1 VTVSGKPFPELKTK
15 ELSMLTLERDRLVVR
30 FPEVHADAHCTIEF
44 QRTLRIPDDNRVHGL
59 PPGLGTFPLFH
70 VDDYAGKLPPH
81 WAGHGGVFLP
91 MYQAEAMWI
100 RFHSSYPFAVK
111 IATGK
116 INAVSGEAW
125 TPKLQPGERWVGP
138 AYDQLARAPEDQLQY
153 MQSISSV
160 APVRVP
166 GAQDYVTI
174 PDQPWLDG
182 FNVGNG
188 QIRQFVAM
196 PLGDGY
202 TVEEQITGEAVHG
215 GLQLI
220 IYPLDPRYYSPP
232 RPVSRGILGGL
243 LGGLNWNGY
252 PGEFLTSS
260 ASYACTNSLSA
271 NACSVQSA
279 QMGLAPGGL
288 MRQEV
293 YTDRHGI
300 AKWDQAHSAKCFVH
314 LLNSQQFE
322 QVTGRRPPTKAP
334 TAENYSRAGLPWYDY
349 YAEGLRAVPGSDKLR
364 QLDSVAALGNKKG
377 EQPLPENAPVG
388 AVNTVWLS
396 KKAPNEVRDGCF

>member
-1 VTVSGKPFPELKTK
+1 MSKSTK
-15 ELSMLTLERDRLVVR
+15 ELSMLTLENNRLVVR

-70 VDDYAGKLPPH
+70 VDDYAGKLPAH
-81 WAGHGGVFLP
+81 WQGHGGVFLP

-100 RFHSSYPFAVK
+100 RFSSKYPFAVK

-116 INAVSGEAW
+116 INAVSGDAW
-125 TPKLQPGERWVGP
+125 TPALQPGEQPSGVAQGNRIGS
-138 AYDQLARAPEDQLQY
+138 DF
-153 MQSISSV
+153 ISSL
-160 APVRVP
+160 PSVRAA
-166 GAQDYVTI
+166 GKQDYVTI

-196 PLGDGY
+196 PLGEGY

-220 IYPLDPRYYSPP
+220 VYPLDPRYYTPP
-232 RPVSRGILGGL
+232 RPITRGIAGVL
-243 LGGLNWNGY
+243 WNGY
-252 PGEFLTSS
+252 PGDFCMTNTSYSVANSMSFS
-260 ASYACTNSLSA
+260 ASAE
-271 NACSVQSA
+271 SA

-288 MRQEV
+288 MKQEV
-293 YTDRHGI
+293 FSDRHGI
-300 AKWDQAHSAKCFVH
+300 AKWDQTHSAKCFVH

-322 QVTGRRPPTKAP
+322 QVTGRRPPTQAP
-334 TAENYSRAGLPWYDY
+334 TAESYTRAGLPWYDY

-377 EQPLPENAPVG
+377 EKPLPENAPVG
-388 AVNTVWLS
+388 NVNTIMLS

>member
-1 VTVSGKPFPELKTK
+1 
-15 ELSMLTLERDRLVVR
+15 MLTLENNRLVVR

-44 QRTLRIPDDNRVHGL
+44 QRTLRIPDDNRVHRL

-70 VDDYAGKLPPH
+70 VDDYAGKLPAH
-81 WAGHGGVFLP
+81 WQGHGGVFLP

-100 RFHSSYPFAVK
+100 RFSSKYPFAVK
-111 IATGK
+111 IAAGK
-116 INAVSGEAW
+116 INAVSGDAW
-125 TPKLQPGERWVGP
+125 TPALQPGEQPSGVAQGNRI
-138 AYDQLARAPEDQLQY
+138 ASDF
-153 MQSISSV
+153 ISSLSPVSV
-160 APVRVP
+160 A
-166 GAQDYVTI
+166 GKQDYVTI

-196 PLGDGY
+196 PLGEGY

-220 IYPLDPRYYSPP
+220 VYPLDPRYYTPP
-232 RPVSRGILGGL
+232 RPITRGIAGGL
-243 LGGLNWNGY
+243 WNGY
-252 PGEFLTSS
+252 PGEFFMTNT
-260 ASYACTNSLSA
+260 SYAVANSMSLSA
-271 NACSVQSA
+271 SAESA

-288 MRQEV
+288 MKQEV
-293 YTDRHGI
+293 FTDRHGI
-300 AKWDQAHSAKCFVH
+300 AKWDQSHSAKCFVH

-334 TAENYSRAGLPWYDY
+334 TAESYAGHGLPWYDY

-364 QLDSVAALGNKKG
+364 KLDSVAALGNKKG

-388 AVNTVWLS
+388 TVNTITLM
-396 KKAPNEVRDGCF
+396 KRAPNEVRDGWF

>member
-1 VTVSGKPFPELKTK
+1 
-15 ELSMLTLERDRLVVR
+15 MLTLENNRLAVR

-70 VDDYAGKLPPH
+70 VDDYASKLPSH
-81 WAGHGGVFLP
+81 WQGHGGVFLP

-100 RFHSSYPFAVK
+100 RFNSKYPFAVK

-116 INAVSGEAW
+116 INAVSGDAW
-125 TPKLQPGERWVGP
+125 TPALQPGEQKSDVSHEYRIGSDVIST
-138 AYDQLARAPEDQLQY
+138 L
-153 MQSISSV
+153 SSV
-160 APVRVP
+160 R
-166 GAQDYVTI
+166 GGGKQDYVTI

-215 GLQLI
+215 GLQLVV
-220 IYPLDPRYYSPP
+220 YPLDPLYYTPP
-232 RPVSRGILGGL
+232 RPITRGILGGL
-243 LGGLNWNGY
+243 SINGY
-252 PGEFLTSS
+252 PGGDFFMTNS
-260 ASYACTNSLSA
+260 SYAVANSMSANCMSLSA
-271 NACSVQSA
+271 SAESA

-288 MRQEV
+288 MKQEV
-293 YTDRHGI
+293 FTDRHGI
-300 AKWDQAHSAKCFVH
+300 AKWDQTHSAKCFVH

-322 QVTGRRPPTKAP
+322 QVTGRRPPTQAP
-334 TAENYSRAGLPWYDY
+334 TAESYTRAGLPWYDY
-349 YAEGLRAVPGSDKLR
+349 YAEGRQAVPGSDKLR
-364 QLDSVAALGNKKG
+364 RLDSVAALGNKKG
-377 EQPLPENAPVG
+377 EKPLPENAPVG
-388 AVNTVWLS
+388 FTKTIVL
-396 KKAPNEVRDGCF
+396 KKVPNEIRDGNF

>member
-1 VTVSGKPFPELKTK
+1 
-15 ELSMLTLERDRLVVR
+15 MLTLENDRLVVR

-59 PPGLGTFPLFH
+59 PPGLGAFPLFH
-70 VDDYAGKLPPH
+70 VDDYAARLPAN

-100 RFHSSYPFAVK
+100 RFHSTYPFAVK

-125 TPKLQPGERWVGP
+125 TPRLQPGAHSG
-138 AYDQLARAPEDQLQY
+138 
-153 MQSISSV
+153 SISKLVTRHLGADSG
-160 APVRVP
+160 A
-166 GAQDYVTI
+166 AQDYVTV

-182 FNVGNG
+182 FNVGKG

-196 PLGDGY
+196 PLGSGY

-220 IYPLDPRYYSPP
+220 VYPLDARYYTPP
-232 RPVSRGILGGL
+232 RPDTRSVLGGL
-243 LGGLNWNGY
+243 WNGY
-252 PGEFLTSS
+252 AGDCLMAN
-260 ASYACTNSLSA
+260 ASYACAESLSV
-271 NACSVQSA
+271 NACSAQSA

-293 YTDRHGI
+293 YADRHGI
-300 AKWDQAHSAKCFVH
+300 EKWDQAHSAKCFVH

-322 QVTGRRPPTKAP
+322 RVTGRKPPTQAL
-334 TAENYSRAGLPWYDY
+334 TAENYTRAGLPWYDY
-349 YAEGLRAVPGSDKLR
+349 YAEGHQALPGADKLKR
-364 QLDSVAALGNKKG
+364 LDSVAALGHKNG
-377 EQPLPENAPVG
+377 EQPLPEDGPV
-388 AVNTVWLS
+388 VTPHVVPLVE
-396 KKAPNEVRDGCF
+396 KDPKEVRYGFF

>member
-1 VTVSGKPFPELKTK
+1 
-15 ELSMLTLERDRLVVR
+15 MLTLEHDRLVVR
-30 FPEVHADAHCTIEF
+30 FPEVHADAQCTIEF

-70 VDDYAGKLPPH
+70 VDDYAGKLPAH

-100 RFHSSYPFAVK
+100 RFSSRYPFAVK

-125 TPKLQPGERWVGP
+125 TPRLQRAEHVVGP
-138 AYDQLARAPEDQLQY
+138 AHDQLARTPQDQAAYL
-153 MQSISSV
+153 QSIASMPPARV
-160 APVRVP
+160 AA
-166 GAQDYVTI
+166 AQDYVTI

-220 IYPLDPRYYSPP
+220 VYPLHPLYYTPP
-232 RPVSRGILGGL
+232 RALTRGFPGGYH
-243 LGGLNWNGY
+243 WNGY
-252 PGEFLTSS
+252 PGDFVMAS
-260 ASYACTNSLSA
+260 ASYACANSLSL
-271 NACSVQSA
+271 NASAESA

-288 MRQEV
+288 MKQEV
-293 YTDRHGI
+293 FTDRHGI
-300 AKWDQAHSAKCFVH
+300 EKWDQNHSAKCFVH

-322 QVTGRRPPTKAP
+322 RVTGRRPPTKAP
-334 TAENYSRAGLPWYDY
+334 TAESYTRAGLPWYDY
-349 YAEGLRAVPGSDKLR
+349 YAESAHAVPGSDKLR
-364 QLDSVAALGNKKG
+364 KLDSVAALGNKKG

-388 AVNTVWLS
+388 AVNTVML
-396 KKAPNEVRDGCF
+396 KKKVPNEVRDGWF

>member
-1 VTVSGKPFPELKTK
+1 
-15 ELSMLTLERDRLVVR
+15 MLTLENNRLVVR

-59 PPGLGTFPLFH
+59 PPSLGTFPLCH
-70 VDDYAGKLPPH
+70 VDDYAGKLPAH

-100 RFHSSYPFAVK
+100 RFSSKYPFAVK

-125 TPKLQPGERWVGP
+125 TPQLQHAEHRVGP
-138 AYDQLARAPEDQLQY
+138 AHDLLARTPDDQASYLQ
-153 MQSISSV
+153 QIASTPQTRV
-160 APVRVP
+160 A

-220 IYPLDPRYYSPP
+220 IYPLDPRYYTPP
-232 RPVSRGILGGL
+232 RPITRGIAGGL
-243 LGGLNWNGY
+243 WNGY
-252 PGEFLTSS
+252 PGGFVMTNASCAVANSMSFS
-260 ASYACTNSLSA
+260 ASAE
-271 NACSVQSA
+271 SA

-288 MRQEV
+288 MKQEV
-293 YTDRHGI
+293 FTDRHGI
-300 AKWDQAHSAKCFVH
+300 AKWDQTHSAKCFVH
-314 LLNSQQFE
+314 LLNSRQFE
-322 QVTGRRPPTKAP
+322 QVTGRRPPTQAP
-334 TAENYSRAGLPWYDY
+334 TAESYTRAGLPWYDY

-364 QLDSVAALGNKKG
+364 KLDSVAALGNKKG

-388 AVNTVWLS
+388 IVNTITLA
-396 KKAPNEVRDGCF
+396 KKAPNEVRDGWF

>member
-1 VTVSGKPFPELKTK
+1 
-15 ELSMLTLERDRLVVR
+15 MLTLEHDRLVVR

-70 VDDYAGKLPPH
+70 VDDYASKLPAH

-100 RFHSSYPFAVK
+100 RFHSRYPFAVK

-125 TPKLQPGERWVGP
+125 TPHLQSIGQPNGQ
-138 AYDQLARAPEDQLQY
+138 ALDRAGY
-153 MQSISSV
+153 MQSLTS
-160 APVRVP
+160 APRIPVN

-202 TVEEQITGEAVHG
+202 TVEEQITGEAIHG

-220 IYPLDPRYYSPP
+220 VYPLDPRYYTPP
-232 RPVSRGILGGL
+232 RPITRGITAGL
-243 LGGLNWNGY
+243 LFNGY
-252 PGEFLTSS
+252 PGDMLS
-260 ASYACTNSLSA
+260 ASASFACTNSMSLSA
-271 NACSVQSA
+271 SAQSA

-288 MRQEV
+288 MKQEV
-293 YTDRHGI
+293 FADRHGI
-300 AKWDQAHSAKCFVH
+300 NKWDQAHSAKCFVH
-314 LLNSQQFE
+314 LLNSAQFE
-322 QVTGRRPPTKAP
+322 RVTGRRPPTQAP
-334 TAENYSRAGLPWYDY
+334 TAQNYSNAGLPWYEY
-349 YAEGLRAVPGSDKLR
+349 YAENLRSVPGSDKLR
-364 QLDSVAALGNKKG
+364 KLDSVAALGTKKG

-388 AVNTVWLS
+388 AVTTVMLA
-396 KKAPNEVRDGCF
+396 KKAPNEVRDGWF

>member
-1 VTVSGKPFPELKTK
+1 
-15 ELSMLTLERDRLVVR
+15 MLTLEHDRLVVR

-70 VDDYAGKLPPH
+70 VDDYASKLPAH

-100 RFHSSYPFAVK
+100 RFSSRYPFAVK

-125 TPKLQPGERWVGP
+125 TP
-138 AYDQLARAPEDQLQY
+138 QLQSTAHLGANDRSGY
-153 MQSISSV
+153 MQSISSLQQTSTK
-160 APVRVP
+160 

-202 TVEEQITGEAVHG
+202 TVEEQITGEAIHG

-220 IYPLDPRYYSPP
+220 VYPLDPRYYTPP
-232 RPVSRGILGGL
+232 RAVTRGFLGGL
-243 LGGLNWNGY
+243 SNGY
-252 PGEFLTSS
+252 PGDMMIAS
-260 ASYACTNSLSA
+260 ASYACSNSLSL
-271 NACSVQSA
+271 NASAESA

-288 MRQEV
+288 MKQEV
-293 YTDRHGI
+293 FADRHGI
-300 AKWDQAHSAKCFVH
+300 SKWDQSHSAKCFVH

-322 QVTGRRPPTKAP
+322 QVTGRRPPTEAP
-334 TAENYSRAGLPWYDY
+334 TAANYTRAGLPWYDY
-349 YAEGLRAVPGSDKLR
+349 YAENLRAVPGSEKLR
-364 QLDSVAALGNKKG
+364 KLDSVAALGNKKG
-377 EQPLPENAPVG
+377 AQPLPENAPVG
-388 AVNTVWLS
+388 AVNTIMLS
-396 KKAPNEVRDGCF
+396 KKAPNEVRDGFF